1 MYKSINLKD
10 SFVTK
15 KANQCCFFAKW
26 LKNPIYCYIWTLS
39 FRKMFLS
46 LQRQIKVDRMFGY
59 KIVCVYNIF

>member
-26 LKNPIYCYIWTLS
+26 LKNPIYCYI
-39 FRKMFLS
+39 
-46 LQRQIKVDRMFGY
+46 
-59 KIVCVYNIF
+59 